1 MRMFAKKTELES
13 INSVNE
19 KKMAMRQLALKG
31 TCLAAVANSA
41 FLSFAD
47 SADTGDGGLFDAMNS
62 STDTL
67 LQSITNFLDTSV
79 LPWVLLAVLISL
91 GLAGGNERVL
101 PTIKSAIK
109 FIVIAF
115 VGINV
120 INLIVNTIL
129 WIATT
134 INSG

>member
-47 SADTGDGGLFDAMNS
+47 SGDGGLFDAMNS

-67 LQSITNFLDTSV
+67 LQSITYFLDTSV
-79 LPWVLLAVLISL
+79 LPWVLLAILISL

-134 INSG
+134 INGG